1 MNENNIIE
9 FPSSN
14 EFSGDALTELLRIG
28 SKRLIYQAIEAELSV
43 LLNSYQHEQDERGHR
58 RLVRNGYHPA
68 RKIQTGIGPVE
79 VQVPRVRDRKDNT
92 LKFTPSFLP
101 PYLRRTKNIEE
112 LLPVLYLK
120 GVSTGDFS
128 EALSALLGKDAPGLS
143 SGTISKLKE
152 IWQEEYTQW
161 ASRSLEFKR
170 YVYFWVDGI
179 YLSTR
184 LERENQ
190 CLLVIIG
197 ADEMGKKEL
206 VAVTDGG
213 RECEISW
220 KELLLDLKRRG
231 LTVSPEL
238 AIGDGGLGFWKAL
251 PQVYPSTRKQ
261 RCWVHKSHNVLTY
274 LPSSLQGK
282 ARIGLQNIWMAP
294 SYVEAIKAF
303 DAFIETY
310 GAKYPKATDCLE
322 KDRQALLAF
331 YDFPAEHWIHLR
343 TTNPIESMFAT
354 IRQRTDKTKGC
365 LSRKTCLAMVFKLA
379 KSAEKNWRKMT
390 GANQIA
396 QVIQGVKFK
405 DGVKITDQNTTSGYA
420 A

>member
-1 MNENNIIE
+1 M
-9 FPSSN
+9 
-14 EFSGDALTELLRIG
+14 A
-28 SKRLIYQAIEAELSV
+28 V
-43 LLNSYQHEQDERGHR
+43 
-58 RLVRNGYHPA
+58 
-68 RKIQTGIGPVE
+68 
-79 VQVPRVRDRKDNT
+79 DN
-92 LKFTPSFLP
+92 
-101 PYLRRTKNIEE
+101 
-112 LLPVLYLK
+112 
-120 GVSTGDFS
+120 
-128 EALSALLGKDAPGLS
+128 
-143 SGTISKLKE
+143 
-152 IWQEEYTQW
+152 
-161 ASRSLEFKR
+161 
-170 YVYFWVDGI
+170 
-179 YLSTR
+179 
-184 LERENQ
+184 
-190 CLLVIIG
+190 
-197 ADEMGKKEL
+197 
-206 VAVTDGG
+206 
-213 RECEISW
+213 
-220 KELLLDLKRRG
+220 LKRRG